1 MPVVALWERVP
12 HIGHNVHC
20 RVIELKDV
28 KWLIGFRHKKL
39 CFIEQVA
46 TSDSS
51 LGVSVDQ
58 FRDDML

>member
-1 MPVVALWERVP
+1 MPVVALWERGP

-20 RVIELKDV
+20 RFIDSKDV

-39 CFIEQVA
+39 CFIEQAV
-46 TSDSS
+46 TIEGSR
-51 LGVSVDQ
+51 GVFVDQ